1 MKKTGKAAAAG
12 LAAVLS
18 LCLAI
23 PAWATGSLDDA
34 KKKKSSLEEEKKKTE
49 AAIKSLEGLKSD
61 AAAYVKKLDANLE
74 AISDELSRL
83 GKDIE
88 VKEGQIETTKAEL
101 EDAKQV
107 EKDQYESMKLRIKYM
122 YEKGDS
128 SYLNL
133 LLEAH
138 SLSELLNR
146 AEYVSK
152 ISEYDRKMLDQYVAT
167 KESIADS
174 KKKLETEKAELQE
187 MKTQTEAKQDS
198 VQLLLNEK
206 NKELQNVNAQIGE
219 KSAQAKAYEDDIK
232 AQEAKIVQME
242 AEIKKKEAEEA
253 AKKAAEEAARKA
265 AAAGKTN
272 NSTAKG
278 NTGSTTT
285 TSTGS
290 SSLRWPCPA
299 SGRITSGFG
308 NRKSPTAGASSNHKG
323 IDISA
328 STGSSIVAAAGGTVS
343 IATYSY
349 SAGNYV
355 VVNHGNGLS
364 TVYMHCSQLLVSA
377 GDTVK
382 AGQTI
387 AKVGSTGYSTGSHLH
402 FAVRKNG
409 SYVNPSGYVS
419 P

>member
-1 MKKTGKAAAAG
+1 MRHFKKRVLALLLAG
-12 LAAVLS
+12 AVGIGNYAS
-18 LCLAI
+18 VSA
-23 PAWATGSLDDA
+23 S
-34 KKKKSSLEEEKKKTE
+34 
-49 AAIKSLEGLKSD
+49 AIKDAQDKKDEAQQELNQVNQQIQNIQSAQNSLQAEMNNYDNQLMSLLTDMDILQSD
-61 AAAYVKKLDANLE
+61 MDTQEQEIEQANADLE
-74 AISDELSRL
+74 NA
-83 GKDIE
+83 
-88 VKEGQIETTKAEL
+88 KAE
-101 EDAKQV
+101 EQQQYDAMKQ
-107 EKDQYESMKLRIKYM
+107 RIQYM

-133 LLEAH
+133 LLEAR

-174 KKKLETEKAELQE
+174 KKKLETEKTELQE

-232 AQEAKIVQME
+232 AQEAKIAQME
-242 AEIKKKEAEEA
+242 AEIKKQEAEEA

-308 NRKSPTAGASSNHKG
+308 KRKSPTAGASSNHKG

-409 SYVNPSGYVS
+409 SYVNPSSYVS